1 MSHFKD
7 GPSGPPRGEQGPVGQ
22 DRYID
27 QSLRS
32 FLVKLGG
39 RTAEPAGGAAL
50 ALAGASAAALM
61 SLTCHAGM
69 RADSEEGSADLLASC
84 QRDSEGLA
92 QRIQHLV
99 DADVL
104 AYRGVTKALRAA
116 QGTAEQRAQRA
127 ERLETALVAAT
138 EVPLEV
144 AEAGLDILELALEV
158 HGTVGGPVIG
168 DLAAAVHLAEAA
180 VKGSLRNAHINVAA
194 MSNAADS
201 RAAEARIGEIR
212 TRLDTVAEALHAGL
226 RQRGIAG

>member
-1 MSHFKD
+1 M
-7 GPSGPPRGEQGPVGQ
+7 GQ

-27 QSLRS
+27 ESLRS

-39 RTAEPAGGAAL
+39 RTAEPAGGSAL

-69 RADSEEGSADLLASC
+69 RANDEEESGGLLASC
-84 QRDSEGLA
+84 QRDSEGLT

-104 AYRGVTKALRAA
+104 AYREVTKALRAP
-116 QGTAEQRAQRA
+116 QGTEEQRVHRA
-127 ERLETALVAAT
+127 ERLEAALLAAT

-144 AEAGLDILELALEV
+144 AEAGLHILALALEV

-168 DLAAAVHLAEAA
+168 DLAAAAHLAEAA

-194 MSNAADS
+194 MSNPADS
-201 RAAEARIGEIR
+201 RAAEARITEIR
-212 TRLDTVAEALHAGL
+212 TRLDTVVVALHDGL
-226 RQRGIAG
+226 RQRDIAG

>member
-1 MSHFKD
+1 M
-7 GPSGPPRGEQGPVGQ
+7 GQ

-27 QSLRS
+27 ESLRS

-61 SLTCHAGM
+61 SLTCHAGL
-69 RADSEEGSADLLASC
+69 RADAEEESVGLLGSC
-84 QRDSEGLA
+84 QRDSEGLT

-104 AYRGVTKALRAA
+104 AYREVTRALRAP
-116 QGTAEQRAQRA
+116 QGTEEQRVHRA
-127 ERLETALVAAT
+127 ERLETALLAAT

-144 AEAGLDILELALEV
+144 AEAGLHILELALKV
-158 HGTVGGPVIG
+158 HGVVGGPVIG

-180 VKGSLRNAHINVAA
+180 VKGSLRNAHVNVTA
-194 MSNAADS
+194 MSNPADS
-201 RAAEARIGEIR
+201 RATEARIAEIR
-212 TRLDTVAEALHAGL
+212 TRLDTAAETLHDGL
-226 RQRGIAG
+226 RRRGIAG